1 MSTVQVKKCPKCGMV
16 YERNTYA
23 HNPSKD
29 NRIKYGS
36 PLKRCRNC
44 NALFKDDEYRELAIE
59 GARDA
64 DRSVVSPYGIL
75 MGVVALVATVL
86 ALCTGSVGIAA
97 FVLVLLGFTPF
108 SEAVSYKKRQYELD
122 LKTIESK
129 KRLYNPLYAV
139 SLQQVGYRVP
149 DMYLSVADLNTRQER
164 ISKLEE
170 EEKSLRDKI
179 KAESKKNTIIYLI
192 TIAVIVAA
200 VGGTHL
206 AKNAA
211 SADLEKWQEVMNSE
225 ELFDPSDTVGD
236 KYVVYEQERSPG
248 TTEYSYQKH
257 YLPKKGVASEPSE
270 VGYIFVV
277 EYNYL
282 QVGEYHSSSG
292 VGLATPAYRVY
303 TIVKLYDRHIGAY
316 LDDSEMLE
324 GGDPPSK
331 KSMGSKNHGSIA
343 SDYEIKG
350 AIEALISRN
359 IDQGSGEDSGGDGK
373 Q

>member
-1 MSTVQVKKCPKCGMV
+1 MSTVQVKKCPKCGTV

-23 HNPSKD
+23 HSPSKD

-36 PLKRCRNC
+36 PLKKCRNC

-64 DRSVVSPYGIL
+64 DRSVISPYGIL
-75 MGVVALVATVL
+75 MGVVALVLMAS
-86 ALCTGSVGIAA
+86 ALWVGSVGIAA
-97 FVLVLLGFTPF
+97 FILVLFGFTPF

-129 KRLYNPLYAV
+129 KRLYNPLYAA

-149 DMYLSVADLNTRQER
+149 DMYLSDADLNTRLET

-170 EEKSLRDKI
+170 EEKRLRDKI
-179 KAESKKNTIIYLI
+179 KAESKMNTIIYLI
-192 TIAVIVAA
+192 TIAVIAAA

-206 AKNAA
+206 MKKSA
-211 SADLEKWQEVMNSE
+211 SVDLEKWQEVMNSE
-225 ELFDPSDTVGD
+225 DLFEPSETVGD
-236 KYVVYEQERSPG
+236 KYVVYERERSPV

-282 QVGEYHSSSG
+282 QVGEYKTSG
-292 VGLATPAYRVY
+292 FDFATPAYRVD
-303 TIVKLYDRHIGAY
+303 TIVKLYDRHIGTY
-316 LDDSEMLE
+316 LDDSEVLE
-324 GGDPPSK
+324 GGDPPSR
-331 KSMGSKNHGSIA
+331 KSMGSDNHGSIA
-343 SDYEIKG
+343 SDYNIKG

-359 IDQGSGEDSGGDGK
+359 IDQGSE
-373 Q
+373 